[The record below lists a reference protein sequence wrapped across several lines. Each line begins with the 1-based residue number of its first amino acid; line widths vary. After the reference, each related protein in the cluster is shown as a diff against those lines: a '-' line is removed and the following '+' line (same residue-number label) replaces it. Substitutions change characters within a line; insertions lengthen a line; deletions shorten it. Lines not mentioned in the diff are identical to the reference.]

1 LITPLVFINASED
14 LIMVDDIVTPLN
26 PQVEPLEKEDF
37 KEAPLNM
44 NVSQRSREKKPSR
57 RMVRI

>member
-1 LITPLVFINASED
+1 LVFINASED

-37 KEAPLNM
+37 
-44 NVSQRSREKKPSR
+44 RST
-57 RMVRI
+57 V